1 MTGDLVWGEGG
12 WCRLMSA
19 SKVLG
24 ECGAGMAH
32 HNHQQPQRKTG
43 DADHG
48 GDGDGGGSG
57 DDEMED
63 V

>member
-1 MTGDLVWGEGG
+1 
-12 WCRLMSA
+12 MSA

-24 ECGAGMAH
+24 ECGAGMA
-32 HNHQQPQRKTG
+32 QQPPQRKTDDG
-43 DADHG
+43 DRGGGGGGGGGG
-48 GDGDGGGSG
+48 GDGDG